1 MLWLCLIFLSGGRII
16 LRNVLILTF
25 LPPQPSRDWTSQRS
39 DLVKVEIARDKHSLG
54 MVIEGGTDTSQQEA
68 RIINILPGGAAFETG
83 GLRVGQI
90 IKEVEGLSLKG
101 WGKILLRNMEEI
113 NKFVKIFF
121 FCSHLL
127 LIY

>member
-1 MLWLCLIFLSGGRII
+1 MAALYTQQCFNINFPL
-16 LRNVLILTF
+16 
-25 LPPQPSRDWTSQRS
+25 QPSS
-39 DLVKVEIARDKHSLG
+39 DLVKVEIARNKHSLG
-54 MVIEGGTDTSQQEA
+54 MVIEGGCDTSQEEA

-101 WGKILLRNMEEI
+101 EVLLSYI
-113 NKFVKIFF
+113 
-121 FCSHLL
+121 